1 MKNKYKIWFK
11 NIEND
16 NKSEVSSTLS
26 VAAEAKLRYL
36 AGAFQKNKKRIKES
50 VLRKIGI
57 TSKKSRI
64 FRKMAYRKQAMLK
77 SFRIKE
83 GIEEG
88 QQSLQEI
95 EYKQGPIRGLTIVSR
110 ESVFSFFKPLHNTVQ
125 RKLTTDHFHIFP
137 DLHNVCRNV
146 DSNMTLADEWIA
158 LFNDVEVTDEEIDN
172 EFFLTLIME
181 LYRDITE
188 HFIRISYVDALK
200 NSKISVPLKKKQ
212 ALRSKVQALGKR
224 KDPKK
229 GK

>member
-1 MKNKYKIWFK
+1 
-11 NIEND
+11 
-16 NKSEVSSTLS
+16 
-26 VAAEAKLRYL
+26 
-36 AGAFQKNKKRIKES
+36 
-50 VLRKIGI
+50 
-57 TSKKSRI
+57 
-64 FRKMAYRKQAMLK
+64 MAYRKQAMLK

-110 ESVFSFFKPLHNTVQ
+110 ESMFSFFKPLHNTVQ

-188 HFIRISYVDALK
+188 HFIRISSVDALK
-200 NSKISVPLKKKQ
+200 NSKIYVPLKKKQ

>member
-1 MKNKYKIWFK
+1 
-11 NIEND
+11 
-16 NKSEVSSTLS
+16 
-26 VAAEAKLRYL
+26 
-36 AGAFQKNKKRIKES
+36 
-50 VLRKIGI
+50 
-57 TSKKSRI
+57 
-64 FRKMAYRKQAMLK
+64 MAYRKQAMLK

-110 ESVFSFFKPLHNTVQ
+110 ESMFSFFKPLHNTVQ